1 MKANGK
7 VNGKRPRVFVDL
19 EAFVDAWNRATSVD
33 AWNRATS
40 VDDVATK
47 FGITRTSAMQ
57 RACALRKLEVPMK
70 RFTGQRGKMTANQ
83 IGRLKA
89 IARKA
94 MHESTMA
101 SKPA

>member
-7 VNGKRPRVFVDL
+7 VNGKRPFVDL
-19 EAFVDAWNRATSVD
+19 EAFVD

-47 FGITRTSAMQ
+47 FGITKGSAMGK
-57 RACALRKLEVPMK
+57 AHALRKLEVPMK
-70 RFTGQRGKMTANQ
+70 RMAGQRGKMTADQ

-89 IARKA
+89 IARRA

>member
-19 EAFVDAWNRATSVD
+19 EAFVD